1 MLCSSQLHS
10 LNKYTAENTLATEI
24 LYNHFTM
31 HYLKYTCADMC
42 IKYTFQIL
50 PSFKIGFF
58 AVVVLFPTIC
68 KCSLREEHF
77 WIFQRKLLQQ
87 YNSAEKSVFKKKKVC
102 YFHSRSR
109 IFIYLFILN
118 RELNKIAPVV
128 SILLFFPLPTK
139 G

>member
-1 MLCSSQLHS
+1 
-10 LNKYTAENTLATEI
+10 
-24 LYNHFTM
+24 
-31 HYLKYTCADMC
+31 MC
-42 IKYTFQIL
+42 KTFQIL

-87 YNSAEKSVFKKKKVC
+87 YNSAEKSVFKKKKFVISIQEAG
-102 YFHSRSR
+102 FL
-109 IFIYLFILN
+109 FIYLFLN